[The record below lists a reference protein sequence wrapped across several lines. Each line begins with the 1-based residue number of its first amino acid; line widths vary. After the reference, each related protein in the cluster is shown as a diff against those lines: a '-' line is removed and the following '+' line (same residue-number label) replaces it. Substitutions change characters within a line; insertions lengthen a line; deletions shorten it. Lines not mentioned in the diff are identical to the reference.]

1 MAVRAR
7 LRTAVASDTGLRR
20 TNNEDRYYVD
30 PERGIF
36 AVIDGVGG
44 QAAG

>member
-7 LRTAVASDTGLRR
+7 LLSAAASDVGRRR

-36 AVIDGVGG
+36 DGR
-44 QAAG
+44 